1 MDTLKCYVVILAVL
15 CDSVFSPISRNA
27 NNSNLKKK
35 RKCVF
40 FAREHINISVG
51 NEPPQHKISINLT
64 TCDLYGCSL

>member
-35 RKCVF
+35 KESVVF
-40 FAREHINISVG
+40 
-51 NEPPQHKISINLT
+51 
-64 TCDLYGCSL
+64 SLEST